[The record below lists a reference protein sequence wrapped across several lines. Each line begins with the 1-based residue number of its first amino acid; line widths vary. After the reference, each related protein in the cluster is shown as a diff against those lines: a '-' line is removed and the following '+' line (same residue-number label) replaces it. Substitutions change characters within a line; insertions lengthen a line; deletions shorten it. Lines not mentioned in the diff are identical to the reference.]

1 MTTAEKNEIIKAFAF
16 EFSSER
22 VAEECGITV
31 SEAEELSE
39 KYSEEIKTKRC
50 EKHE

>member
-16 EFSSER
+16 GFSPER
-22 VAEECGITV
+22 VAEECGISV
-31 SEAEELSE
+31 SEAEEIR
-39 KYSEEIKTKRC
+39 KNNAGEIERKRS